1 MTARCTRAASGAGR
15 AGGPAPWH
23 PAASLAVRPPGG
35 QPGRPAA
42 PPTHTTRPR
51 GRRLRP
57 APPFC
62 SRPSVPPPPAP
73 PRPQRAPVPPPRAAP
88 EEPFMPSSALRARG
102 VPAPPSLA
110 IPRGGPMPPPV
121 PEDVSEKGILRDSL
135 FRNVLCEGGGLFPFQ
150 KRPLRGCRAISFS
163 ETSFAKG
170 AGCFLFR
177 NVLCGGAGPAP
188 LRSALR
194 HARRHLG
201 PSLPHLSRGHF
212 PLRPLGLPSL
222 EVDEVPCLPDSPC
235 APSAS
240 ASVFVYAV
248 SSASSCSSI

>member
-57 APPFC
+57 APPFLFAAVRA
-62 SRPSVPPPPAP
+62 SAVRAPPPAPPPPAP
-73 PRPQRAPVPPPRAAP
+73 SRPQRAPVPPPRSAP
-88 EEPFMPSSALRARG
+88 EESLRRLPS
-102 VPAPPSLA
+102 PS
-110 IPRGGPMPPPV
+110 PVVGPCRLPSQRTFLKR
-121 PEDVSEKGILRDSL
+121 EFSEIAFSETSFAKGAGYFL
-135 FRNVLCEGGGLFPFQ
+135 FRNVLYGGAGLFPFQ
-150 KRPLRGCRAISFS
+150 KRPLRKGRAVSFS
-163 ETSFAKG
+163 ETSFAG
-170 AGCFLFR
+170 
-177 NVLCGGAGPAP
+177 VPDPPP

-240 ASVFVYAV
+240 ASVFVHAV

>member
-1 MTARCTRAASGAGR
+1 M
-15 AGGPAPWH
+15 
-23 PAASLAVRPPGG
+23 
-35 QPGRPAA
+35 
-42 PPTHTTRPR
+42 TRPR

-57 APPFC
+57 APPFLFAAVRA
-62 SRPSVPPPPAP
+62 SAVRAPPPAP
-73 PRPQRAPVPPPRAAP
+73 SRPQRAPVPPPRAAP

-188 LRSALR
+188 P
-194 HARRHLG
+194 
-201 PSLPHLSRGHF
+201 PSEA
-212 PLRPLGLPSL
+212 PSVTL
-222 EVDEVPCLPDSPC
+222 AAIWVRPCLTCRAGISHCDLWAYRRWRSTKSPAFQIRPVPPPPLPRFLC
-235 APSAS
+235 MLSARHPPVRPYRAPRRWPA
-240 ASVFVYAV
+240 
-248 SSASSCSSI
+248 

>member
-1 MTARCTRAASGAGR
+1 
-15 AGGPAPWH
+15 
-23 PAASLAVRPPGG
+23 
-35 QPGRPAA
+35 
-42 PPTHTTRPR
+42 
-51 GRRLRP
+51 
-57 APPFC
+57 
-62 SRPSVPPPPAP
+62 
-73 PRPQRAPVPPPRAAP
+73 
-88 EEPFMPSSALRARG
+88 MPSSALRARG

-188 LRSALR
+188 
-194 HARRHLG
+194 
-201 PSLPHLSRGHF
+201 PSEA
-212 PLRPLGLPSL
+212 PSVTL
-222 EVDEVPCLPDSPC
+222 AAIWVRPCLTCRAGISHCDLWAYRRWRSTKSPAFQIRPVPPPPLPRFLC
-235 APSAS
+235 MLSARHPPVRPYRAPRRWPA
-240 ASVFVYAV
+240 
-248 SSASSCSSI
+248 

>member
-1 MTARCTRAASGAGR
+1 MTAQCTRAANGAGR

-110 IPRGGPMPPPV
+110 IPRGGPMPPPFAK
-121 PEDVSEKGILRDSL
+121 DGSEKGILRDSL

-150 KRPLRGCRAISFS
+150 KRPLRG
-163 ETSFAKG
+163 
-170 AGCFLFR
+170 
-177 NVLCGGAGPAP
+177 GAGPAP
-188 LRSALR
+188 TEAPSVTLAAIW
-194 HARRHLG
+194 ARPCLTCRAGISLCDLWAYRRWRLAKSPASQIRPV
-201 PSLPHLSRGHF
+201 PSPLLPRL
-212 PLRPLGLPSL
+212 LCGLPARH
-222 EVDEVPCLPDSPC
+222 PPARPYRGQRRWP
-235 APSAS
+235 A
-240 ASVFVYAV
+240 
-248 SSASSCSSI
+248 